1 MDLIDH
7 YLNAVAA
14 QLPQGER
21 DDIVAELRD
30 LILSRFEAKEE
41 ELGRDLTDEERE
53 AILREIG
60 HPLVVA
66 GRYRKGAQSLIGPE
80 LFPWWLF
87 AVKAGLMLMVAIQV
101 IVAVIHIVTASS
113 DVGQAISQAING
125 VIEGGLFIIGA
136 ATVAGALFEHYG
148 YRPGFMTSWRV
159 KDLPVYN
166 LSDPDRWS
174 ETLQGR
180 TGQATSGQAARS
192 SSGVWRAQSLKGR
205 WPGGEAVFSIVAL
218 LIFMSW
224 WSGLWSVSGLDS
236 IAITDGRAQVF
247 ASPIWQANFVPIMLL
262 AIGQLWIETIR
273 LFRPQWVRF
282 RAGLEVVASGV
293 ALAIVWTIFQYGHW
307 FTLTE
312 KGTSVRIAGDWAL
325 LDFDRLR
332 AMSDSAR
339 DLGGAGSTLSLILT
353 WVGAAVMI
361 SLVFSIGRHLWR
373 VVRG

>member
-180 TGQATSGQAARS
+180 TGQATSRQAARS

-205 WPGGEAVFSIVAL
+205 WPGGEAVFSIIAL
-218 LIFMSW
+218 LFFMSW

-236 IAITDGRAQVF
+236 IAITDGRAQVVP
-247 ASPIWQANFVPIMLL
+247 SPIWQANFVPIMLL

-312 KGTSVRIAGDWAL
+312 NGASVRIAGDWAL

-332 AMSDSAR
+332 TVSEGSR
-339 DLGGAGSTLSLILT
+339 DLIGAGSTLSLILT
-353 WVGAAVMI
+353 WVGVAVMI

>member
-1 MDLIDH
+1 MDLIDR

-14 QLPQGER
+14 QLPQAER
-21 DDIVAELRD
+21 DDIIAELRD

-41 ELGRDLTDEERE
+41 ELARDLTDEERE

-87 AVKAGLMLMVAIQV
+87 AVKAGLMVMLAIQV
-101 IVAVIHIVTASS
+101 IVAVIHVATGTS
-113 DVGQAISQAING
+113 DIGDAISQAING
-125 VIEGGLFIIGA
+125 AIESGLFIIGA
-136 ATVAGALFEHYG
+136 ATVAGAVFEHNG
-148 YRPGFMTSWRV
+148 YRPGFMTKWRV
-159 KDLPVYN
+159 KDLPVFN

-180 TGQATSGQAARS
+180 TGQAASANSAKS
-192 SSGVWRAQSLKGR
+192 SSGVWRSQSLKGR

-224 WSGLWSVSGLDS
+224 WTGVWSVAGLDS
-236 IAITDGRAQVF
+236 IGINDGRAQIEP
-247 ASPIWQANFVPIMLL
+247 SSIWQANFVPILAL

-282 RAGLEVVASGV
+282 RAGLQVIAAGV
-293 ALAIVWTIFQYGHW
+293 GLAIAWTIFQWGHW
-307 FTLTE
+307 FTLSE
-312 KGTSVRIAGDWAL
+312 NGSSVWIAGDWVL

-332 AMSDSAR
+332 SLGDGSR
-339 DLGGAGSTLSLILT
+339 DLIGAGTTLSLILT
-353 WVGAAVMI
+353 WVMVAVMI
-361 SLVFSIGRHLWR
+361 SLVFSMARHLWEM
-373 VVRG
+373 VRG